1 VPTIVLARR
10 VRSAAVDVVM
20 TADLEV
26 VRTALDHLASL
37 GHRDIAHLDGG
48 VDPRVWVPR
57 TESWPLISVFAVNH
71 PHVTRV
77 GLVPTQHEASDAQEG
92 KNGST
97 ARWPTDGHSPVT
109 TPASPNVVTRYRA
122 GCTST
127 TITDP
132 TPPSDASHRSPA

>member
-48 VDPRVWVPR
+48 SIHGCGCREP
-57 TESWPLISVFAVNH
+57 SH
-71 PHVTRV
+71 
-77 GLVPTQHEASDAQEG
+77 GL
-92 KNGST
+92 
-97 ARWPTDGHSPVT
+97 
-109 TPASPNVVTRYRA
+109 
-122 GCTST
+122 
-127 TITDP
+127 
-132 TPPSDASHRSPA
+132 